1 LFILSNAVYCRTPF
15 TTSYLSISLNTKFPG
30 GCRLRTEQ
38 ITDLATLLKSIS
50 HPYRLQIL
58 CLLQDHEMTV
68 GEISKAIKSTDANIS
83 QHLSILRHQ
92 GIIGTRKQANFIYN
106 RIIDNRVTSLIE
118 TMQGLFCKIE
128 E

>member
-1 LFILSNAVYCRTPF
+1 MKP
-15 TTSYLSISLNTKFPG
+15 
-30 GCRLRTEQ
+30 EQ
-38 ITDLATLLKSIS
+38 IADLATLLKSIS

-58 CLLQDHEMTV
+58 CLLQEREMTV
-68 GEISKAIKSTDANIS
+68 GEISKATKTTDANIS

-92 GIIGTRKQANFIYN
+92 GILGTRKEANFIFN
-106 RIIDNRVTSLIE
+106 RITDERVTSLIE

>member
-1 LFILSNAVYCRTPF
+1 MKP
-15 TTSYLSISLNTKFPG
+15 
-30 GCRLRTEQ
+30 EQ
-38 ITDLATLLKSIS
+38 IADLATLLKSIS

-58 CLLQDHEMTV
+58 CLLQEREMTV
-68 GEISKAIKSTDANIS
+68 GEISKATNTTDANIS

-92 GIIGTRKQANFIYN
+92 GILGTRKEANFIFN
-106 RIIDNRVTSLIE
+106 RITDERVTSLIE